1 MVLHFESRLLLL
13 VLLDEP
19 LNQLFVFYPFLVLL
33 FVRLPDPTALAFE
46 LLGQTS
52 DLVQVPEPF
61 DVFLKDDFLALGTV
75 LILVLLLFE
84 QNRPH
89 TIFARAV
96 LLGAEDHREP
106 NVIIILFKAEGT
118 LKVG

>member
-19 LNQLFVFYPFLVLL
+19 LNQLFVFYPFLVFL

-52 DLVQVPEPF
+52 DLVQVPEPL
-61 DVFLKDDFLALGTV
+61 DVFLEDDFLALGTV

-89 TIFARAV
+89 TIFACAV